1 MKQLESQKQEVKVAK
16 ESMLQVLQKRTFE
29 KQDVLDRVE
38 KLQQ

>member
-1 MKQLESQKQEVKVAK
+1 MKQLESQKREVKVAK
-16 ESMLQVLQKRTFE
+16 ESMLHVLQKRTFE